1 MSTSDVWAI
10 TPSTSATLY
19 RAATTI
25 TGGGGELE
33 LLTNDA
39 GVNGIGYKVRFTSAA
54 DDSGDTFTI
63 VGQKVGDLTGTA
75 TTEVVTGA
83 DSSTADSTNFYSYI
97 QSITASG
104 NSTGTVSIGTTG
116 SLALPRTRIRGFQY
130 VAAASA
136 GSIVFNLNST
146 SGAEILKVNTPA
158 GVGNTQQMSIP
169 GAGILTTRSNN
180 TDFAIMTLTQIGES
194 LITVF
199 CG

>member
-10 TPSTSATLY
+10 TPSTDDDRY
-19 RAATTI
+19 RADASISGAGALTLI
-25 TGGGGELE
+25 TQ
-33 LLTNDA
+33 DA
-39 GVNGIGYKVRFTSAA
+39 GVNGIGYKVEFTSAGN
-54 DDSGDTFTI
+54 DSGRTFTI
-63 VGQKVGDLTGTA
+63 VGHKVGDLTGTA
-75 TTEVVTGA
+75 TTEEVTGGNGGA
-83 DSSTADSTNFYSYI
+83 VTTTNFYSYI

-130 VAAASA
+130 VGNSSA
-136 GSIVFNLNST
+136 GSVVFNLNST
-146 SGAEILKVNTPA
+146 SGAELLKVNTPA
-158 GVGNTQQMSIP
+158 SATVTQQMSIP

-180 TDFAIMTLTQIGES
+180 TDFAIMTLTNVA

>member
-10 TPSTSATLY
+10 TPSVDDDRY
-19 RAATTI
+19 RADAGISGAKSLALI
-25 TGGGGELE
+25 TH
-33 LLTNDA
+33 DA
-39 GVNGIGYKVRFTSAA
+39 GVNGIGYKVLITSAGN
-54 DDSGDTFTI
+54 DTGITFTI
-63 VGQKVGDLTGTA
+63 VGQAVGDLTGTA

-83 DSSTADSTNFYSYI
+83 SGAAATSTNFFAYI
-97 QSITASG
+97 QSITTSG
-104 NSTGTVSIGTTG
+104 AAAGNVKIGTVG

-146 SGAEILKVNTPA
+146 SGAELLKVNTPA
-158 GVGNTQQMSIP
+158 GATITQQMSIP

-180 TDFAIMTLTQIGES
+180 TDFAIMTLTQIGAS

>member
-10 TPSTSATLY
+10 TPSTDDDRY
-19 RAATTI
+19 RADASISGAGALTLI
-25 TGGGGELE
+25 TQ
-33 LLTNDA
+33 DA
-39 GVNGIGYKVRFTSAA
+39 GVNGIGYKVEFTSAGN
-54 DDSGDTFTI
+54 DSGRTFTI
-63 VGQKVGDLTGTA
+63 VGHKVGDLTGTA
-75 TTEVVTGA
+75 TTEEVTGGNSGA
-83 DSSTADSTNFYSYI
+83 VSSTNFYAYI
-97 QSITASG
+97 ESISFDGASAG
-104 NSTGTVSIGTTG
+104 NVKVGTTG

-158 GVGNTQQMSIP
+158 GATITQQMSIP

-180 TDFAIMTLTQIGES
+180 TDFAIMTLDQIGES

>member
-10 TPSTSATLY
+10 TPSVDDDRY
-19 RAATTI
+19 RADASISGAESLTLI
-25 TGGGGELE
+25 TH
-33 LLTNDA
+33 DA
-39 GVNGIGYKVRFTSAA
+39 GVNGIGYKISITSAGN
-54 DDSGDTFTI
+54 DLGRTFTI

-75 TTEVVTGA
+75 TTEEVTGGNGGA
-83 DSSTADSTNFYSYI
+83 VSSTNFYSYI
-97 QSITASG
+97 QSISVDAACAG
-104 NSTGTVSIGTTG
+104 NVKIGTVG

-130 VAAASA
+130 VGNASA
-136 GSIVFNLNST
+136 GNISFNLNST

-158 GVGNTQQMSIP
+158 GATITQQMSIP

-180 TDFAIMTLTQIGES
+180 TDFAIMTLTNVA

>member
-10 TPSTSATLY
+10 TPSISATLY
-19 RAATTI
+19 RAAASI
-25 TGGGGELE
+25 SGGGALT
-33 LLTNDA
+33 LLTHDA
-39 GVNGIGYKVRFTSAA
+39 GINGIGYKVSITSAG

-83 DSSTADSTNFYSYI
+83 DADVATSTNFYSYI

-104 NSTGTVSIGTTG
+104 ASAGNVSIGTVG

-136 GSIVFNLNST
+136 GSVVFNLNST

-158 GVGNTQQMSIP
+158 GATITQQMSIP
-169 GAGILTTRSNN
+169 GAGILTTRSSN
-180 TDFAIMTLTQIGES
+180 TDFAIMTLTQVA

>member
-10 TPSTSATLY
+10 TPSVSTTLY
-19 RAATTI
+19 RAAASISGAGALT
-25 TGGGGELE
+25 

-39 GVNGIGYKVRFTSAA
+39 GVNGIGYKVIITSAG

-83 DSSTADSTNFYSYI
+83 DTAAATSTNFYSYI

-104 NSTGTVSIGTTG
+104 ASAGNVSIGTTG

-130 VAAASA
+130 VGAASA
-136 GSIVFNLNST
+136 GSVVFNLNST
-146 SGAEILKVNTPA
+146 SGAEILKVNTPGSA
-158 GVGNTQQMSIP
+158 TTTQQMSIP

-180 TDFAIMTLTQIGES
+180 TDFAIMTLTNVA

>member
-1 MSTSDVWAI
+1 MSISDVWAI

-19 RAATTI
+19 RAAASI
-25 TGGGGELE
+25 GEAGEIE

-39 GVNGIGYKVRFTSAA
+39 GVNGIGYKVIITSTA

-83 DSSTADSTNFYSYI
+83 DADVATSTNFYSYI
-97 QSITASG
+97 QSISVDGA
-104 NSTGTVSIGTTG
+104 STGNVSIGTVG

-146 SGAEILKVNTPA
+146 SGAELLKVNTPA
-158 GVGNTQQMSIP
+158 GATITQQMSIP
-169 GAGILTTRSNN
+169 GAGILTTRSSN
-180 TDFAIMTLTQIGES
+180 TDFAIMTLTQVA

>member
-10 TPSTSATLY
+10 TPSVSTTLY
-19 RAATTI
+19 RAAASISGAGALT
-25 TGGGGELE
+25 

-39 GVNGIGYKVRFTSAA
+39 GVNGIGYKVIITSAG

-83 DSSTADSTNFYSYI
+83 DTAAATSTNFYSYI

-104 NSTGTVSIGTTG
+104 ASAGNVSIGTTG

-130 VAAASA
+130 VGNSSA
-136 GSIVFNLNST
+136 GTVVFNLNST

-158 GVGNTQQMSIP
+158 SATATQQMSIP

-180 TDFAIMTLTQIGES
+180 TDFAIMTLTQVA

>member
-10 TPSTSATLY
+10 TPSVDDDRY
-19 RAATTI
+19 RADAGISGAESLTLI
-25 TGGGGELE
+25 TH
-33 LLTNDA
+33 DA
-39 GVNGIGYKVRFTSAA
+39 GVNGIGYKVLITSAG

-83 DSSTADSTNFYSYI
+83 DTAAATSTNFYSYI

-104 NSTGTVSIGTTG
+104 ASTGNVSIGTTG

-130 VAAASA
+130 VGAASA
-136 GSIVFNLNST
+136 GSVVFNLNST
-146 SGAEILKVNTPA
+146 SGAELLKVNTPA
-158 GVGNTQQMSIP
+158 SATATQQMSIP
-169 GAGILTTRSNN
+169 GAGILTTRSSN
-180 TDFAIMTLTQIGES
+180 TDFAIMTLTNVA

>member
-10 TPSTSATLY
+10 TPSVSTTLY
-19 RAATTI
+19 RAAASISGAGALT
-25 TGGGGELE
+25 

-39 GVNGIGYKVRFTSAA
+39 GVNGIGYKVIITSAG

-83 DSSTADSTNFYSYI
+83 DTAAATSTNFYSYI

-104 NSTGTVSIGTTG
+104 ASAGNVSIGTTG

-130 VAAASA
+130 VGNSSA
-136 GSIVFNLNST
+136 GTVVFNLNST

-158 GVGNTQQMSIP
+158 SATATQQMSIP

-180 TDFAIMTLTQIGES
+180 TDFAIMTLTNVA

>member
-10 TPSTSATLY
+10 TPSVSTTLY
-19 RAATTI
+19 RAAASISGAGALT
-25 TGGGGELE
+25 

-39 GVNGIGYKVRFTSAA
+39 GVNGIGYKVIITSAG

-83 DSSTADSTNFYSYI
+83 DTAAATSTNFYSYI

-104 NSTGTVSIGTTG
+104 ASAGNVSIGTTG

-130 VAAASA
+130 VGNSSA
-136 GSIVFNLNST
+136 GTVVFNLNST

-158 GVGNTQQMSIP
+158 SATATQQMSIP
-169 GAGILTTRSNN
+169 GAGILTTRSSN
-180 TDFAIMTLTQIGES
+180 TDFAIMTLTQVA

>member
-10 TPSTSATLY
+10 TPSTDDDRY
-19 RAATTI
+19 RADASISGAGALTLI
-25 TGGGGELE
+25 
-33 LLTNDA
+33 TNDA
-39 GVNGIGYKVRFTSAA
+39 GVNGIGYKVLITSAG

-63 VGQKVGDLTGTA
+63 VGHKVGDLTGTA

-83 DSSTADSTNFYSYI
+83 DTAAATSTNFYAYI
-97 QSITASG
+97 ESITASG
-104 NSTGTVSIGTTG
+104 ASAGNVKIGTTG

-146 SGAEILKVNTPA
+146 TGAELLKVNTPA
-158 GVGNTQQMSIP
+158 GATITQQMSIP
-169 GAGILTTRSNN
+169 GACILTTRGSN
-180 TDFAIMTLTQIGES
+180 TDFAIMTLTQVS